1 MHFNLEWDEC
11 GDEFLDDIDFH
22 LVESLMEKKSSTLQ
36 DVSIPEKTTPPL
48 TAVENL
54 MLRGDSMSITN
65 LSRDSVPQS
74 SETSRFLPST
84 SSEISNFISVHENKN
99 TKIKTSQDLN
109 LMHSYLVSQDEHR
122 QIHEIPPD
130 QLCDYLSAFL
140 FAVRKK
146 DGGEYEP
153 TSLRGFLGSF
163 ERHLKNKNYGF
174 SIINDDK
181 FHRCRAVLKAKTKDL
196 KSQGK
201 GNTPHAAE
209 AISDQEVDQLY
220 DAKQLGAD
228 NAASLQNT
236 LWYIFVSQFGMR
248 PGVEIKNLCWGD
260 ISTGCDPD
268 GAEFLIFKQERQ
280 TKTRTGMNPR
290 DIRKVKPRA
299 YGTPENPSRCPVLL
313 YRLFASKRPT
323 EMTTPDAPFFLVV
336 NRYPKK
342 DGQWYKKIG
351 MGINKIYTIM
361 KEMKEIAGISTNKR
375 LTPYRYM
382 STWGGGTLFF
392 SYVGLDPVF
401 TPPPPKKKYQAP
413 QKDV

>member
-1 MHFNLEWDEC
+1 MLLVLC
-11 GDEFLDDIDFH
+11 DIIKHYFVDYIGTFY
-22 LVESLMEKKSSTLQ
+22 SPSEKRNKYEPVHEIS
-36 DVSIPEKTTPPL
+36 
-48 TAVENL
+48 
-54 MLRGDSMSITN
+54 N

-109 LMHSYLVSQDEHR
+109 LMHSYLVSQGEHR

-236 LWYIFVSQFGMR
+236 LWYIFCFSVWY
-248 PGVEIKNLCWGD
+248 E
-260 ISTGCDPD
+260 
-268 GAEFLIFKQERQ
+268 
-280 TKTRTGMNPR
+280 TRR
-290 DIRKVKPRA
+290 
-299 YGTPENPSRCPVLL
+299 
-313 YRLFASKRPT
+313 
-323 EMTTPDAPFFLVV
+323 
-336 NRYPKK
+336 
-342 DGQWYKKIG
+342 
-351 MGINKIYTIM
+351 
-361 KEMKEIAGISTNKR
+361 
-375 LTPYRYM
+375 
-382 STWGGGTLFF
+382 
-392 SYVGLDPVF
+392 
-401 TPPPPKKKYQAP
+401 
-413 QKDV
+413 